1 MLELKMITVIV
12 MACVFAGRVLSVP
25 VIAVKRSLFG

>member
-1 MLELKMITVIV
+1 MITVIV
-12 MACVFAGRVLSVP
+12 MACVVSGRVLSVP